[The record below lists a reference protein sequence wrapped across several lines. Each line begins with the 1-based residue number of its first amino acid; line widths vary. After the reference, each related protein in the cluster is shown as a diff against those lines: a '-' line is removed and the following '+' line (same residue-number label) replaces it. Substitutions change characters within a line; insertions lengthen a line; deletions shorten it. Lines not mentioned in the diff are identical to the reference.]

1 MTTVTAPTLCR
12 APGVEL
18 LGRMEGSGLT
28 EPPYL
33 VRRADGQVVQL
44 SRLLYLMV
52 QHADPG
58 ADLGDIA
65 RLAGD
70 ELELRIAPEQV
81 RHVLEH
87 KLAPLGIAA
96 DGQGFVAEPPKVDA
110 VLALKMRVGV
120 VGAAAVGA
128 AVRPLRHLFHTPIVV
143 LLVAALLA
151 GDVWLLATGGFGDG
165 VNHVIETP
173 ALTLILFALSWLSL
187 AFHEFGHAAA
197 CRYGGAR
204 PGPIGVGLYIVW
216 PVFYSDVTESYRFGR
231 AGRLRVDLGGV
242 YFNGLFALAV
252 MAAYAATGF
261 APLLL
266 VVLAQHVLVVNQFVP
281 WIRLDGY
288 YVVSDLIGVSDLF
301 SRIGPTLRSLVP
313 GRAAD
318 PRVRQL
324 KPWAR
329 VAVTVWVV
337 STLVVIAV
345 AVVVF
350 ATEAPAY
357 AQRAWT
363 SLHEQLATLSSG
375 GTVDVLAGGLGV
387 LLLVLPAAGL
397 LFTYV
402 LLCTQAG
409 SLVAVARCRR
419 LVADATRQG

>member
-1 MTTVTAPTLCR
+1 
-12 APGVEL
+12 
-18 LGRMEGSGLT
+18 
-28 EPPYL
+28 
-33 VRRADGQVVQL
+33 
-44 SRLLYLMV
+44 
-52 QHADPG
+52 
-58 ADLGDIA
+58 
-65 RLAGD
+65 
-70 ELELRIAPEQV
+70 
-81 RHVLEH
+81 
-87 KLAPLGIAA
+87 
-96 DGQGFVAEPPKVDA
+96 
-110 VLALKMRVGV
+110 
-120 VGAAAVGA
+120 
-128 AVRPLRHLFHTPIVV
+128 
-143 LLVAALLA
+143 
-151 GDVWLLATGGFGDG
+151 
-165 VNHVIETP
+165 
-173 ALTLILFALSWLSL
+173 
-187 AFHEFGHAAA
+187 
-197 CRYGGAR
+197 
-204 PGPIGVGLYIVW
+204 
-216 PVFYSDVTESYRFGR
+216 VTESYRFGR

-266 VVLAQHVLVVNQFVP
+266 VVLAQHVLVLNQFVP

-301 SRIGPTLRSLVP
+301 SRIGPTLRSLIP
-313 GRAAD
+313 GRETD

-337 STLVVIAV
+337 STLVVIVV
-345 AVVVF
+345 AGVVF

-387 LLLVLPAAGL
+387 LLLILPAAGL

-409 SLVAVARCRR
+409 SLVAVARCRK